1 MRSGLLAMLIVAWLA
16 PAATGAFEEAI
27 PVEPGGKLA
36 VDVDLGEG
44 LRPDPGFLELASH
57 DADQVR
63 VVADADGWAS
73 WGVSYTL
80 DASGP
85 AVRLGVRVEGA
96 TSWMFGGP
104 RVRVRVWVPREFS
117 VDIRSNS
124 GPVRIQ
130 DIGGSVRARTRDAG
144 VEVRGVSG
152 PVKLR
157 VVNGPAEIEE
167 ITGDLQVTSSEG
179 PIQIA
184 WVAGD
189 VEARTTAGPIEMR
202 HIDGEVTAKTLG
214 GSIELA
220 QIRGPIV
227 ARTERGSV
235 RASFSGPP
243 AGSLETEQGS
253 VAVVIPTDSA
263 ADLDARATRGS
274 VALDAAIAL
283 NGEEA
288 ENLVV
293 GKINGGGALLLL
305 RTSRGGIHLSRR

>member
-1 MRSGLLAMLIVAWLA
+1 MRSGLLAMLLGAWLA
-16 PAATGAFEEAI
+16 PAAAVGFEETV
-27 PVEPGGKLA
+27 PVEPGGSLA

-57 DADQVR
+57 DADEVR
-63 VVADADGWAS
+63 VVGDADGWAS
-73 WGVSYTL
+73 WRVRFAL
-80 DASGP
+80 DAGDP
-85 AVRLGVRVEGA
+85 VVRLDVRVEGA

-104 RVRVRVWVPREFS
+104 RVRVRVWVPRNFS
-117 VDIRSNS
+117 VDIRSDS

-130 DIGGSVRARTRDAG
+130 DIGGRVRARTRDAG

-157 VVNGPAEIEE
+157 VVNGPVEIEE

-179 PIQIA
+179 SIQIA
-184 WVAGD
+184 WVTGD
-189 VEARTTAGPIEMR
+189 VEARTTEGPIEMR

-220 QIRGPIV
+220 QVRGPIV
-227 ARTERGSV
+227 ARTESGSV
-235 RASFSGPP
+235 RATFSGPP
-243 AGSLETEQGS
+243 AGSLETERGS
-253 VAVVIPTDSA
+253 VDVLIPTDSA
-263 ADLDARATRGS
+263 VDLDAHATRGQ
-274 VALDAAIAL
+274 VALDATIGL

-293 GKINGGGALLLL
+293 GKINGGGELLLL
-305 RTSRGGIHLSRR
+305 RTSHGRIFVGRR

>member
-1 MRSGLLAMLIVAWLA
+1 MIFVAWLA

-27 PVEPGGKLA
+27 PVEPGGSLT

-44 LRPDPGFLELASH
+44 LRPDPGFLEIASH
-57 DADQVR
+57 DADEIR

-73 WGVSYTL
+73 WSVSYTL
-80 DASGP
+80 DDGSA
-85 AVRLGVRVEGA
+85 AARLDVRVEGA

-117 VDIRSNS
+117 LDIRSNS

-144 VEVRGVSG
+144 VEIRGISG

-157 VVNGPAEIEE
+157 VVNGAAEIEE

-179 PIQIA
+179 PIRVA

-189 VEARTTAGPIEMR
+189 VEARTTAGEIEMR
-202 HIDGEVTAKTLG
+202 HIEGEVTAKTLG
-214 GSIELA
+214 GPIELA
-220 QIRGPIV
+220 QVRGPIL

-235 RASFSGPP
+235 RATFSGAP
-243 AGSLETEQGS
+243 AGSLETERGS
-253 VAVVIPTDSA
+253 IDVVIPTDSA
-263 ADLDARATRGS
+263 ADLDAHATQGG

-283 NGEEA
+283 DGEEA

-293 GKINGGGALLLL
+293 GEINGGGELLLL
-305 RTSRGGIHLSRR
+305 RTSRGQIHLSRR

>member
-1 MRSGLLAMLIVAWLA
+1 MRSGLLAMLVGAWLA
-16 PAATGAFEEAI
+16 PATALAFEEAI
-27 PVEPGGKLA
+27 PVEPGGTLT

-57 DADQVR
+57 DAEEVR

-73 WGVSYTL
+73 WGVSFTL
-80 DASGP
+80 DAGDP
-85 AVRLGVRVEGA
+85 AVRLDVRVGGA

-124 GPVRIQ
+124 GTVRIQ
-130 DIGGSVRARTRDAG
+130 DIAGHVRARARDAG
-144 VEVRGVSG
+144 VEVRGVLG

-157 VVNGPAEIEE
+157 VVNGPVEIEE

-189 VEARTTAGPIEMR
+189 VEARTTAGEIEMR

-220 QIRGPIV
+220 QVRGPIV

-235 RASFSGPP
+235 RASFSGQP
-243 AGSLETEQGS
+243 AGSLETEWGS
-253 VAVVIPTDSA
+253 IDVVIPTDSA

-274 VALDAAIAL
+274 VALDAAIDL
-283 NGEEA
+283 NGEA
-288 ENLVV
+288 ADDLVV
-293 GKINGGGALLLL
+293 GKINGGGELLLL
-305 RTSRGGIHLSRR
+305 RTSRGRIHLSHR

>member
-1 MRSGLLAMLIVAWLA
+1 MRSGLLAMLVGAWLA
-16 PAATGAFEEAI
+16 PAAAMAFEEAI
-27 PVEPGGKLA
+27 PVEPGGSLT

-44 LRPDPGFLELASH
+44 LRPDPGFLELAAH
-57 DADQVR
+57 DADEVR
-63 VVADADGWAS
+63 VLADADGWAS
-73 WGVSYTL
+73 WAVKCRL
-80 DASGP
+80 DEGEP
-85 AVRLGVRVEGA
+85 AVRLDVRVEGA

-124 GPVRIQ
+124 GPIRIQ
-130 DIGGSVRARTRDAG
+130 DLGGSVRARTRDAG
-144 VEVRGVSG
+144 VEVRGISG

-157 VVNGPAEIEE
+157 VVNGPVEIED
-167 ITGDLQVTSSEG
+167 ITGDLQVTSSDG

-189 VEARTTAGPIEMR
+189 VEARTTGGRIEMR

-220 QIRGPIV
+220 QVRGPIV

-235 RASFSGPP
+235 RASFSESP
-243 AGSLETEQGS
+243 AGSLETESGS
-253 VAVVIPTDSA
+253 IDVLIPTDSN

-274 VALDAAIAL
+274 VALDAAIGL
-283 NGEEA
+283 NGEKGD
-288 ENLVV
+288 NFVV
-293 GKINGGGALLLL
+293 GRINGGGALLLL
-305 RTSRGGIHLSRR
+305 RTSRGRIHLSRR